1 MTPRFLTGADERSW
15 LFLTGRDEKSEC
27 CWKRFLNVTL
37 ATHFAFSVGTLTSFP
52 PVLFSKD
59 F

>member
-1 MTPRFLTGADERSW
+1 MTPGFLTGADERSW
-15 LFLTGRDEKSEC
+15 LFLSGREKKSGC
-27 CWKRFLNVTL
+27 FWKRFLNVTL
-37 ATHFAFSVGTLTSFP
+37 AIHFAFSTGTLTSFT